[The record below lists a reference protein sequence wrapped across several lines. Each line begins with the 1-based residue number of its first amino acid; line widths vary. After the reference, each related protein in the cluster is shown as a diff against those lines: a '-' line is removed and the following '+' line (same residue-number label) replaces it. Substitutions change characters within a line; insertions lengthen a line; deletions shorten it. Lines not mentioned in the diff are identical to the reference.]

1 MRGYERRYRMSA
13 DPGVVALQR
22 VETEVRLLR
31 DGRPL
36 VEYVGA
42 YWEWFRFAAEDGP
55 RVDIHDFDMRRDGWS
70 PGRLRKLLARHGLR
84 DPGGDGVLECR
95 KRFLFLPGRVRDE
108 RSLREGEGGF
118 GFLEE
123 VRGLAEPA
131 PPGAQ
136 LRLFDLTSDQPPAE
150 VPGSWQPGPRAWAKG
165 QGEPLTPDSGWSC
178 VERYALRFAT
188 QRVELDDGGGYV
200 EWSSSEGTRSPL

>member
-1 MRGYERRYRMSA
+1 MPLDRSEGDDRWVLRRRGPPRRVLSELSA
-13 DPGVVALQR
+13 HAQELPGDAGLRVA
-22 VETEVRLLR
+22 
-31 DGRPL
+31 
-36 VEYVGA
+36 A
-42 YWEWFRFAAEDGP
+42 
-55 RVDIHDFDMRRDGWS
+55 
-70 PGRLRKLLARHGLR
+70 LRKLLARHGLR